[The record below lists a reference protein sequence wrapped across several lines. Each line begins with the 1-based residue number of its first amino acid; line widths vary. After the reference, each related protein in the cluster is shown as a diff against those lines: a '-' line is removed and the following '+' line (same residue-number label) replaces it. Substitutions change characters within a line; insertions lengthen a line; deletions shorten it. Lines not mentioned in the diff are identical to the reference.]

1 MREIVEGVFMW
12 SRLAEPQGYD
22 FNGFFVPLPD
32 GNIVIDPVEPE
43 PDDLARLSNEG
54 VARILITNRNHS
66 RAANQVREATGALTA
81 IHRSDADH
89 AQGQG
94 CIIDEAFSVGE
105 MWGPLQ
111 ALPARGKS
119 RGEVALHWPDRR
131 ILFLG
136 DAAIGNPPGRLSLL
150 PVEKID
156 NLDELKESLSDLLS
170 VDFDAVLTG
179 DGEPILTGGKAA
191 LQALVDSFAA

>member
-1 MREIVEGVFMW
+1 MKEIVEGVFMW

-22 FNGFFVPLPD
+22 FNGYFVPLET
-32 GNIVIDPVEPE
+32 GNIVIDPVELE
-43 PDDLARLSNEG
+43 PDDLARLVKDG
-54 VARILITNRNHS
+54 VERTLITNRNHS
-66 RAANQVREATGALTA
+66 RDANKVREATGAVTS

-89 AQGQG
+89 AQSQG

-119 RGEVALHWPDRR
+119 RGEMAFHWPDRG
-131 ILFLG
+131 ILFVG

-150 PVEKID
+150 PEEKID
-156 NLDELKESLSDLLS
+156 NLEELRDSLRALLE
-170 VDFDAVLTG
+170 VEFDIILTG
-179 DGEPILTGGKAA
+179 DGVPILSGAKAA
-191 LQALVDSFAA
+191 LQALVDSFEG